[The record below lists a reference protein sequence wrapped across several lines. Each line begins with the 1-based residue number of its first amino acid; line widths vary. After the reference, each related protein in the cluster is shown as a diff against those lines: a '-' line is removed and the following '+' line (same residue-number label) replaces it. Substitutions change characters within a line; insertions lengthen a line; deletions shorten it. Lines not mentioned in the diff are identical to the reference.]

1 MLIAGFLCL
10 ASAALWAPSPAAAQE
25 TPYFVAYSHH
35 LEEPGNLDIE
45 FNPLFATQRGGNDY
59 LAGTM
64 EFEYGVEAWWTSEL
78 YLDGQSTFSDSTI
91 FTGFRWENRF
101 RPLMR
106 EHWINPLLYL
116 EYENVNEADKTMVE
130 VTGFDNQADYL
141 PPNAV
146 LRRET
151 DHEAELK
158 LILSSDFKGWN
169 LSENFI
175 TEKNLGH
182 DPWEFGYAVGAS
194 RPLRLADTPRPCNFC
209 RENFLAGAE
218 SYGGLGT
225 SWNLTTS
232 GTSHYAA
239 PIVGWQLPSGVT
251 LRISPGFG
259 LNGNSHG
266 FILRWGV
273 SYELEGFGWRLRKL
287 FQ

>member
-1 MLIAGFLCL
+1 LRPLAGLLL
-10 ASAALWAPSPAAAQE
+10 AGVALWAPSPAAAQE
-25 TPYFVAYSHH
+25 TPYFVAYSDH

-45 FNPLFATQRGGNDY
+45 FNPLFAAQRGGNDF

-64 EFEYGVEAWWTSEL
+64 EFEYGVKAWWTSEL

-130 VTGFDNQADYL
+130 VVGFDSQADHL

-146 LRRET
+146 LRRMT
-151 DHEAELK
+151 NHEADLK
-158 LILSSDFKGWN
+158 LILSSDFKSWN

-182 DPWEFGYAVGAS
+182 DPWKFGYAVGVS

-218 SYGGLGT
+218 FYGGLGT

-259 LNGNSHG
+259 LGSNSHG

-273 SYELEGFGWRLRKL
+273 SYEFEGFGWRVRKL
-287 FQ
+287 FR